1 MPAVKAVSGGWLE
14 SSKNAV
20 ICMFHKVKLAYGK
33 VMFLSNTRYAFY
45 FGIMLVSITRFTQV
59 SGMWYLVA
67 LREFL
72 VHRAYRHIP
81 KFFAKQEDQKMRS
94 ALKITIAVAALVP
107 LLAFAQNRPK
117 DGYLVD
123 SAGLEVKASG
133 ANVCVRN
140 SQWTPALATVTCDP
154 DLVPKPAPQKAAAAP
169 KAAAAAKP
177 ETKPEAKPKKPQ
189 PLNIEEKIE
198 LQGMEFNKAD
208 MTADN
213 KTDLDAFIGDLAKAN
228 KQRSAVRFGAIIVT
242 GHTDRIGSIKHNM
255 KLSEKRAIT
264 VKDYIVSKGYD
275 QKLIFWEGKGP
286 KQPIPVTKFC
296 DNKMKR
302 KQLIECLAP
311 NRRVTVEVVGQ
322 ADPTPKPAAKPAAK
336 PETKPEAK

>member
-1 MPAVKAVSGGWLE
+1 
-14 SSKNAV
+14 
-20 ICMFHKVKLAYGK
+20 
-33 VMFLSNTRYAFY
+33 
-45 FGIMLVSITRFTQV
+45 
-59 SGMWYLVA
+59 
-67 LREFL
+67 
-72 VHRAYRHIP
+72 
-81 KFFAKQEDQKMRS
+81 MRS

-107 LLAFAQNRPK
+107 LLAFAQNRPT

-123 SAGLEVKASG
+123 SAGLEIKSSG

-169 KAAAAAKP
+169 KAAAVKPETKP
-177 ETKPEAKPKKPQ
+177 ETKPEAKPKKPE

-213 KTDLDAFIGDLAKAN
+213 KKDLDAFIDDLAKAD

-336 PETKPEAK
+336 PDTKPEAKPEAK

>member
-1 MPAVKAVSGGWLE
+1 
-14 SSKNAV
+14 
-20 ICMFHKVKLAYGK
+20 
-33 VMFLSNTRYAFY
+33 
-45 FGIMLVSITRFTQV
+45 
-59 SGMWYLVA
+59 
-67 LREFL
+67 
-72 VHRAYRHIP
+72 
-81 KFFAKQEDQKMRS
+81 MRS
-94 ALKITIAVAALVP
+94 ALKITIAVAAFVP
-107 LLAFAQNRPK
+107 ALAFAQAK
-117 DGYLVD
+117 DGYVFAATGD
-123 SAGLEVKASG
+123 VVKAAG
-133 ANVCVRN
+133 AGVCVRT
-140 SQWTPALATVTCDP
+140 SQWTPALAIAECDP
-154 DLVPKPAPQKAAAAP
+154 DLVKKPAPVAQKAPVVAPAVAA
-169 KAAAAAKP
+169 
-177 ETKPEAKPKKPQ
+177 KPEAKPKKPE

-213 KTDLDAFIGDLAKAN
+213 KKDLDDFIGDLTKAN

-242 GHTDRIGSIKHNM
+242 GHTDRIGSMKYNM

-311 NRRVTVEVVGQ
+311 NRRVTVEIVGQ
-322 ADPTPKPAAKPAAK
+322 ADPTPKPAAKPAEA
-336 PETKPEAK
+336 KPEAKPEAK

>member
-1 MPAVKAVSGGWLE
+1 
-14 SSKNAV
+14 
-20 ICMFHKVKLAYGK
+20 
-33 VMFLSNTRYAFY
+33 
-45 FGIMLVSITRFTQV
+45 
-59 SGMWYLVA
+59 
-67 LREFL
+67 
-72 VHRAYRHIP
+72 
-81 KFFAKQEDQKMRS
+81 MRS
-94 ALKITIAVAALVP
+94 ALKITIAVAAFVP
-107 LLAFAQNRPK
+107 ALAFAQAK
-117 DGYLVD
+117 DGYLTDTRGEV
-123 SAGLEVKASG
+123 VKAAG
-133 ANVCVRN
+133 AGVCVRT
-140 SQWTPALATVTCDP
+140 SAWTPALAVAECDP
-154 DLVPKPAPQKAAAAP
+154 DLVKKAAPAKAAAA
-169 KAAAAAKP
+169 AAAKKPEAKP

-336 PETKPEAK
+336 PETKPEAKPEAK